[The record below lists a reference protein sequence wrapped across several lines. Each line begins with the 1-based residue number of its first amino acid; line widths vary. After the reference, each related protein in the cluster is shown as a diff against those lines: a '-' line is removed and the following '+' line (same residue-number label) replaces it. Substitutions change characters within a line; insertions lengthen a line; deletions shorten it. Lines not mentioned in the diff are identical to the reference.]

1 MRKSHVVFLALL
13 ALSVSP
19 RPAAAADRLACQTA
33 GIITKCPADAQL
45 AAGSV
50 LQSAFVPWSA
60 APAGSIPNSALV
72 TTPPTLSSSTPSA
85 IGTAAAGLG
94 TTASRFDHVH
104 ALPAVGTAGTYVY
117 PISIT
122 TDAQG
127 RATGITAGS
136 APQAASADLTALSG
150 FGSGLGIPVRTSATP
165 TWSISTTLTGIA
177 ISCASNTCSNI
188 ANAALLAGID
198 ALKVGSGIVSNTE
211 YDYLDGVTSP
221 IQTQIDGL
229 GVLVNLLVNDGYTLF
244 LHRTASDIAT
254 YETLR
259 SEPATGIEK
268 IDTVNV
274 TSGTGPVLLGSYAT
288 DPGVPGVGTLP
299 SGMWGFREFA
309 GVNNTGGTST
319 ILVRVYSRTVGGTET
334 LLFQSTSPTL
344 TTTSAS
350 LYYWIYTQTND
361 IALDPTDRIVV
372 KFYGQTTSGAVRSVS
387 HYYEGSTH
395 ASWLSTPMPGPIP
408 VSGAQAQIVATPA
421 TQTGQVAL
429 RSLTTDYLPLT
440 SVVAGSYPTAGQIP
454 TFAVNA
460 NGLLTAAGSI
470 SSLSG
475 VTINC
480 SSNTCSN
487 VSLTAAV
494 TGVLP
499 VVNGGTNS
507 STALGGNRAMV
518 SSGGKIVETAS
529 TCPPGT
535 VLGGGS
541 PPDCTAAA
549 TIGTSLATP
558 RVDATAGSG
567 TLILNALT
575 GNPVQLSVNSTTV
588 LQAASGSITASQP
601 LAMSSQKITGLA
613 TATTSGDALS
623 WPWVTATNGSASLS
637 SSPYNIASGS
647 FTSIGLALSLP
658 SAGTYYLS
666 ADLRTLI
673 NASLGTGGFIECQ
686 LYNTTDAAAIAN
698 TERIGA
704 YEPVVNQQ
712 YYGQISINEIIT
724 IAAAKTIDVQCLRSG
739 ATTYTTSGVY
749 SDANG
754 RSRFSYIKVSP

>member
-165 TWSISTTLTGIA
+165 TWSISTT
-177 ISCASNTCSNI
+177 
-188 ANAALLAGID
+188 
-198 ALKVGSGIVSNTE
+198 
-211 YDYLDGVTSP
+211 
-221 IQTQIDGL
+221 
-229 GVLVNLLVNDGYTLF
+229 
-244 LHRTASDIAT
+244 
-254 YETLR
+254 
-259 SEPATGIEK
+259 
-268 IDTVNV
+268 
-274 TSGTGPVLLGSYAT
+274 
-288 DPGVPGVGTLP
+288 
-299 SGMWGFREFA
+299 
-309 GVNNTGGTST
+309 
-319 ILVRVYSRTVGGTET
+319 
-334 LLFQSTSPTL
+334 
-344 TTTSAS
+344 
-350 LYYWIYTQTND
+350 
-361 IALDPTDRIVV
+361 
-372 KFYGQTTSGAVRSVS
+372 
-387 HYYEGSTH
+387 
-395 ASWLSTPMPGPIP
+395 
-408 VSGAQAQIVATPA
+408 
-421 TQTGQVAL
+421 
-429 RSLTTDYLPLT
+429 
-440 SVVAGSYPTAGQIP
+440 
-454 TFAVNA
+454 
-460 NGLLTAAGSI
+460 
-470 SSLSG
+470 LSG